1 MICDDANKLT
11 ILSLGPWPEDRL
23 RHAYPSASIRLTS
36 SAAGFGGKRN
46 WFLCPHC
53 DRRCSILYD
62 NPARG
67 WVCRICGSGRYASEV
82 ESPIDRLYR
91 KARKLRCRLGQ
102 MEPNMQLPFPGKPT
116 SMHWSTYLR
125 LRKEG
130 LALEA
135 RLIGYIR
142 RNLPDSARRRLL
154 DRSIETGAEQLQP
167 SHHSQF

>member
-1 MICDDANKLT
+1 MICDYANKLT

-23 RHAYPSASIRLTS
+23 RHAYPRAGIRLTS
-36 SAAGFGGKRN
+36 STAGFGGKRN
-46 WFLCPHC
+46 WFLCPNC

-67 WVCRICGSGRYASEV
+67 WVCRICSSGRYASEV

-102 MEPNMQLPFPGKPT
+102 MEPDMQLPFPGKPT
-116 SMHWSTYLR
+116 GMHWSTYLR
-125 LRKEG
+125 LRMEG

-135 RLIGYIR
+135 RLIGYMR
-142 RNLPDSARRRLL
+142 RNLPAPARRHLL
-154 DRSIETGAEQLQP
+154 DQLIEAEVEHVKP
-167 SHHSQF
+167 SHRSEY